1 MRGVTRRMWNFDM
14 VDYDARKYFTC
25 MKIKGLRACNPPYN
39 LFPLSK
45 LCTLSPYAAPS
56 TGGFIGNS
64 PKGRGKEAALC
75 QRDREVP
82 FGKPR

>member
-1 MRGVTRRMWNFDM
+1 MGFAL
-14 VDYDARKYFTC
+14 VDYDARKVITYL
-25 MKIKGLRACNPPYN
+25 KIKGFCASNPPYN
-39 LFPLSK
+39 PSGS
-45 LCTLSPYAAPS
+45 THSRYAAPS
-56 TGGFIGNS
+56 TGVFVGNS